1 MMRITRHDTRHDT
14 GHDTGHNTRHGPCR
28 RPAALVLLA
37 SLLAA
42 TPALCAAPVAHAA
55 ASDTHPSRLPPP
67 LTIAGLYAQQSIIG
81 TSPEHYAWSRDGARL
96 AFAWN
101 DHGTAFRD
109 IWVYEAETGVVQQ
122 VTHMDEAAHGKAK
135 GVGVTQLA
143 WLPDGRMAFVMDGAL
158 RVADLHGHVGVLEI
172 VRHGVGQISPSPDGR
187 WLAFVSDGALW
198 LRDMGQAAST
208 PARIVVPGTADDGVD
223 RMEWSPASDR
233 IAVVMADNRAVHKV
247 EIDYDHDGQV
257 HHDHVTRAFPGD
269 PDTGFAVGV
278 VDVAGGAP
286 RWMARD
292 NAQDPVWNFGLSP
305 DGRSL
310 FVNQSDLTIKHH
322 AIDIYD
328 VPTGRRQVFYRF
340 ADPAQVR
347 PDWQVAWA
355 PRGQGLVVLT
365 NRYGYNQLY
374 HIPTIGARPRAITRV
389 MPGQG
394 PWEIESFVAD
404 PVHGR
409 LYFTANQTGYAQRQ
423 VYRVGMEG
431 GTPELLTRTHGT
443 HEVVFSPGFDHVADR
458 FSNDITP
465 PDLYVA
471 ALGAGTPSFGRVTH
485 SPLPSFDARRWADV
499 RYMDYK
505 SHVDGALLTMRV
517 MLPPDYDASRRYPM
531 IVGSVY
537 SDAVRDQWGGRN
549 AHPTWGLDQ
558 YLVSRGYIVINPGIR
573 GSFGRG
579 KAWNR
584 PMLGQYGVL
593 DVNDLQDGAR
603 FMVDRGY
610 ADPARIGIWGSSYG
624 GLMTLMSLFT
634 KPGFYAVGVAGAP
647 ASNVAHAYPEQEW
660 IMGPPAGSDF
670 PARYQR
676 QSALYHT
683 DGLRDPLMI
692 IHGTRDEVVLYAD
705 TMAMAQ
711 RMIAQGKMFALV
723 TLPGANHPWDMENLP
738 QTRFA
743 YTQLVRFL
751 DQYLHPSSGAVPAQ

>member
-1 MMRITRHDTRHDT
+1 MMKTTRHDTRH
-14 GHDTGHNTRHGPCR
+14 GSR
-28 RPAALVLLA
+28 RLPAGLLLA

-42 TPALCAAPVAHAA
+42 TPALSAAPAPHGPA
-55 ASDTHPSRLPPP
+55 P
-67 LTIAGLYAQQSIIG
+67 LTIAGLYADQSIIG
-81 TSPEHYAWSRDGARL
+81 TSPEHYAWSADGTRL

-101 DHGTAFRD
+101 DRGTAFRD
-109 IWVYEAETGVVQQ
+109 VWVYEAATGVVQQ
-122 VTHMDEAAHGKAK
+122 VTHMGEAGRNTARGA
-135 GVGVTQLA
+135 GVTQLA
-143 WLPDGRMAFVMDGAL
+143 WLPDGRVAFVMDGAL
-158 RVADLHGHVGVLEI
+158 RVTDMRGHVGVLDL
-172 VRHGVGQISPSPDGR
+172 VRHGVGLISPSPDGR

-198 LRDMGQAAST
+198 LRDMGHRAST
-208 PARIVVPGTADDGVD
+208 PARIVVPGTAQDGVD
-223 RMEWSPASDR
+223 RVEWSPRSDR

-247 EIDYDHDGQV
+247 EIDYDHDGQA
-257 HHDHVTRAFPGD
+257 HHDHVIRAFPGD
-269 PDTGFAVGV
+269 PNTGFAVGV
-278 VDVAGGAP
+278 VDVAGGPP
-286 RWMARD
+286 RWMPRE
-292 NAQDPVWNFGLSP
+292 NEQDPVWNFGLSP

-310 FVNQSDLTIKHH
+310 FVNESDLVIKHH
-322 AIDIYD
+322 GIDVYD
-328 VPTGRRQVFYRF
+328 VTSGHRQVFYRF

-355 PRGQGLVVLT
+355 PRGPGLVLLT

-374 HIPTIGARPRAITRV
+374 HIPAAGAQPRPITRV
-389 MPGQG
+389 APGQG
-394 PWEIESFVAD
+394 AWEIESFVPD
-404 PVHGR
+404 PVHGQ
-409 LYFTANQTGYAQRQ
+409 LYFTSNQAGYAQRQ

-431 GTPELLTRTHGT
+431 GTPELVTRTHGT
-443 HEVVFSPGFDHVADR
+443 HEVVFSPDFAHVADR
-458 FSNDITP
+458 FSNDSTP
-465 PDLYVA
+465 PELYVA
-471 ALGAGTPSFGRVTH
+471 ALGSGTPSFARVTH
-485 SPLPSFDARRWADV
+485 SPLPQFASRRWADV
-499 RYMDYK
+499 RYLDYK
-505 SHVDGALLTMRV
+505 SHVDGAQLTMRV

-584 PMLGQYGVL
+584 PMLGQYGTL
-593 DVNDLQDGAR
+593 DIDDLQDGAR
-603 FMVDRGY
+603 SMVARGY

-624 GLMTLMSLFT
+624 GLMTLMSLFR

-660 IMGPPAGSDF
+660 IMGPPSGHDF

-676 QSALYHT
+676 QSALYQT
-683 DGLRDPLMI
+683 AGLRDPLMI

-711 RMIAQGKMFALV
+711 RMIAQGKMFDLV

-743 YTQLVRFL
+743 YTQLARFL
-751 DQYLHPSSGAVPAQ
+751 DRALHPEGGTTPAQ